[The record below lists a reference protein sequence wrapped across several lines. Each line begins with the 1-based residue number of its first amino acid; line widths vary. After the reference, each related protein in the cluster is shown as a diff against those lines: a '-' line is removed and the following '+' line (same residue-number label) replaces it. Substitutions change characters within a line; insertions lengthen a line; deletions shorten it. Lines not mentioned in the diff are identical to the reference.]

1 MTTTEWGVSPD
12 PLTELRRRFARV
24 VASDD
29 VEQLLALLAV
39 LPQAR
44 VRLDQMEAELT
55 EAARAAGASWS
66 AIGRP
71 LGLASRTAAES
82 RALRVRQGLATGQ
95 RDQAAQRA
103 YAARQRHTTDTRPH
117 PADV

>member
-1 MTTTEWGVSPD
+1 MTTTEWGISPD
-12 PLTELRRRFARV
+12 PLNELRRRFAT
-24 VASDD
+24 VAADGD
-29 VEQLLALLAV
+29 VDQVLALLAV

-44 VRLDQMEAELT
+44 TRLDQMEAELT

-66 AIGRP
+66 TIGRP

-103 YAARQRHTTDTRPH
+103 YAARQHQTHEERPH
-117 PADV
+117 NADA